1 MRKLAT
7 ATLAALTATAAATVG
22 MASAQAYVVNTD
34 GTYSVTADEI
44 RAAFGAG
51 VDLSAVTFSAKGGN
65 TVYLVPCAKTV
76 GKKGKVVAHTFKR
89 QAKTT
94 WTVDDSDVLVEGA
107 ITGFTVTTT
116 AASVNMSKVVC
127 PKGGFSLQGSVTPY
141 RVTDVDLIAT
151 YNGVSVEL
159 ENDAS

>member
-22 MASAQAYVVNTD
+22 MTSAQAYVLNGD

-44 RAAFGAG
+44 RAAFGAD
-51 VDLSAVTFSAKGGN
+51 VDLAAVTFSAEGGN
-65 TVYLVPCAKTV
+65 TVYNVPCAKTV
-76 GKKGKVVAHTFKR
+76 GKKGKVVSHVFKR

-94 WTVDDSDVLVEGA
+94 WTVDDSDITVDGT

-116 AASVNMSKVVC
+116 AASVNSSKVVC
-127 PKGGFSLQGSVTPY
+127 PKGGFALQGSVTPY
-141 RVTDVDLIAT
+141 RVTDLDLVAT

-159 ENDAS
+159 DDDAS